1 MYALK
6 LSVQGMTLRRAL
18 SHCFFSSSLGACSV
32 CEWPPSGSV
41 LETLNT
47 FFAEK
52 KKFEM
57 STFKY
62 SSQVKLQETCKQH
75 TRKSL
80 LDTLKARQGVACQ
93 RFILNAQQHPPLMD
107 VTPSPKFHE
116 CEYSL
121 RSRNPRLVLGRTNRL
136 NDFVTVK
143 YLLIVQ
149 LYLMFVKATL
159 LKLIDTAE
167 RR

>member
-1 MYALK
+1 
-6 LSVQGMTLRRAL
+6 
-18 SHCFFSSSLGACSV
+18 
-32 CEWPPSGSV
+32 
-41 LETLNT
+41 
-47 FFAEK
+47 
-52 KKFEM
+52 M

-62 SSQVKLQETCKQH
+62 SSQAKLPQETCKQH
-75 TRKSL
+75 TRTSL
-80 LDTLKARQGVACQ
+80 LDTLQARQVVASQ

-143 YLLIVQ
+143 YLLIVCKSNSTEINR
-149 LYLMFVKATL
+149 YSRATQTIKEFHITHL
-159 LKLIDTAE
+159 CPL
-167 RR
+167 RWHS

>member
-1 MYALK
+1 
-6 LSVQGMTLRRAL
+6 MTLRRAL

-47 FFAEK
+47 FFAGK

-62 SSQVKLQETCKQH
+62 SSQAKLQETCKQH
-75 TRKSL
+75 TRTSL
-80 LDTLKARQGVACQ
+80 LDTLKVRQGVACQ

-116 CEYSL
+116 CEYLL
-121 RSRNPRLVLGRTNRL
+121 RSRNPRLVLGRSNRL

-143 YLLIVQ
+143 YVLIVQ

>member
-1 MYALK
+1 
-6 LSVQGMTLRRAL
+6 MTLRREL

-47 FFAEK
+47 FFAGK

-62 SSQVKLQETCKQH
+62 SSQAKLQETCKQH

-80 LDTLKARQGVACQ
+80 LDTLKARQVVACQ
-93 RFILNAQQHPPLMD
+93 RFILNAKQLPPLMD

-121 RSRNPRLVLGRTNRL
+121 RSRNPRIVLGRTNRL

-159 LKLIDTAE
+159 LKLIDTAG